1 MYLKKTIS
9 DNSGN
14 SIVDAEHVIKEM
26 NISGGALSFLL
37 QSFASSSGDAEHL
50 PFRAAWYHCE
60 YNSAEELYQQ
70 GFDYLLT
77 LDDFNGAALVASE

>member
-14 SIVDAEHVIKEM
+14 TIVDAEHIIKEL
-26 NISGGALSFLL
+26 NSSGGMLSFLL
-37 QSFASSSGDAEHL
+37 QSFAPSSGDKERL

-60 YNSAEELYQQ
+60 YNSSEELYRQA
-70 GFDYLLT
+70 FEYLLT
-77 LDDFNGAALVASE
+77 LDDFAGGEVVS

>member
-14 SIVDAEHVIKEM
+14 TIVDAEHVIKEL
-26 NISGGALSFLL
+26 NISGGTLSLLL
-37 QSFASSSGDAEHL
+37 QSYAPSGDEERL

-60 YNSAEELYQQ
+60 YNSSEELYRQ
-70 GFDYLLT
+70 GFEYLLT
-77 LDDFNGAALVASE
+77 LDDFARGEVVS